1 MTTKIAEKQEDRKWQ
16 NKMLPVMIRMLVGL
30 TVFFFVASFLQL
42 FYLHS
47 KIDKSPQITLEQV
60 RGPDRSEGSEA
71 PFLTQQWQTVATLE
85 KHTLDQRYHQANV
98 LLMSRIWTRYLAF
111 VTGMIL
117 CMVGA
122 SFILGKLREDQTEIS
137 GKSDLGEGSLKTS
150 SPGVLL
156 ATLGV
161 ILMLTSLLTHHEISV
176 TDGPAYLHIPLQ
188 SPTSLNIPGPS
199 SLEEGSDGEEVAE
212 EDAIG
217 SLLDE
222 L

>member
-1 MTTKIAEKQEDRKWQ
+1 
-16 NKMLPVMIRMLVGL
+16 
-30 TVFFFVASFLQL
+30 
-42 FYLHS
+42 
-47 KIDKSPQITLEQV
+47 
-60 RGPDRSEGSEA
+60 
-71 PFLTQQWQTVATLE
+71 QQWKTVATLE

-176 TDGPAYLHIPLQ
+176 TDGPAYLH
-188 SPTSLNIPGPS
+188 
-199 SLEEGSDGEEVAE
+199 
-212 EDAIG
+212 
-217 SLLDE
+217 
-222 L
+222 